1 MTAPLRL
8 FVAICIPSGALV
20 WEAARVGSSHLQADQ
35 EQRNATNR
43 AAKRAALREA
53 LDAEARDKAL
63 VEMLTDSPDGLLS
76 PAPCSVDC
84 LMCELEFFDRE
95 DHRP

>member
-1 MTAPLRL
+1 MTAPLWL
-8 FVAICIPSGALV
+8 FIAICLPLAILV
-20 WEAARVGSSHLQADQ
+20 WEAASIGSAHPQADR

-43 AAKRAALREA
+43 AAKRAAIREA

-63 VEMLTDSPDGLLS
+63 VEMLADSPD
-76 PAPCSVDC
+76 DI
-84 LMCELEFFDRE
+84 LEFFDRE